1 MLDKKKKHMSFLLN
15 VFIFLVSE
23 SDDQIISYNSI

>member
-1 MLDKKKKHMSFLLN
+1 MLDKKKKHMSILLN